1 MLAAGASRR
10 QPRNRVGADDFGKM
24 SKSDPEKA
32 HDTAQ
37 GEAVRALVV
46 TQNVTVDGSIEMLES
61 WFDPQ
66 GQGDQSD
73 LLEEIHRQ
81 DRRSDAFLT
90 GRRTFEDLRNY
101 WPKQTDDTSG
111 ITDYLN
117 TVRKYVVSS
126 TLTDAQWENTTVL
139 SGDPVQQVQALKEQ
153 QGLDIVITGS
163 ITLCHTLINAGLV
176 DEYRMFVYPVVQGRG
191 RRLFPDGFVLRR
203 LKLLETQGFR
213 SGVTYSQYRID

>member
-1 MLAAGASRR
+1 MTPPKERR
-10 QPRNRVGADDFGKM
+10 
-24 SKSDPEKA
+24 
-32 HDTAQ
+32 
-37 GEAVRALVV
+37 VRALVV

-111 ITDYLN
+111 ITNYLN
-117 TVRKYVVSS
+117 SVRKYVVSS

-163 ITLCHTLINAGLV
+163 ITLCHTLINADLV
-176 DEYRMFVYPVVQGRG
+176 DEYRLFVYPVVQGRG
-191 RRLFPDGFVLRR
+191 RRLFPDGFELRR

-213 SGVTYSQYRID
+213 SGVTYSRYRTD